1 MRPIRTLFALLFFGL
16 LPASTFAV
24 EIVVR
29 GPVARVDPVGG
40 TVTLATQP
48 NPRTIPID
56 PAAVV
61 TVNGTRVTLEQIP
74 LGGEAFL
81 IAEKDLAGRLHATQI
96 TVSQDG
102 PAYSAA
108 YPPGSLI
115 AGIVM
120 GVDAGAGIM
129 IVRTATGYQHVPLGS
144 APLVLAGRRVPLT
157 QLALGD
163 AVRIHRVLPPGGT
176 ERITDTI
183 WVTRVERVAGYRA
196 TIPSVP
202 TAGVAHPALPTPAPA
217 RSGAPSGGTSI
228 RIREVPARPAA
239 KSAPARR

>member
-29 GPVARVDPVGG
+29 GPIARVDPVGG

-48 NPRTIPID
+48 NPRTIAVD

-61 TVNGTRVTLEQIP
+61 TVNGARVTLEQLP
-74 LGGEAFL
+74 MGGEAFL
-81 IAEKDLAGRLHATQI
+81 VAEKDLSGRLHATQI
-96 TVSQDG
+96 TASHDG
-102 PAYSAA
+102 PAFAAA

-120 GVDAGAGIM
+120 GIDAGAGIM
-129 IVRTATGYQHVPLGS
+129 IVRTAIGDQRVPLGS
-144 APLVLAGRRVPLT
+144 APVVLAGRRVPLT
-157 QLALGD
+157 QLAVGD

-183 WVTRVERVAGYRA
+183 WVTSAERVAGYRS
-196 TIPSVP
+196 TIPAAP
-202 TAGVAHPALPTPAPA
+202 TAGVAHPAPPTPPTA

-228 RIREVPARPAA
+228 RIREVPVQPTT
-239 KSAPARR
+239 KPAPARR